1 MIHFSGRTKPFAAL
15 EDSGENSPTP
25 HPQVYLSMAD
35 TAFSREFLELQEAVS
50 GRYTLERELG
60 RGGMGVVFLA
70 RDSALDR
77 PVALKLLPPYLAAQ
91 PELRERFVQEARVV
105 ARLSHPNIVTVYA
118 AEQLGDL
125 VRSEERRVGKE
136 CRCRRP
142 TDDQ

>member
-1 MIHFSGRTKPFAAL
+1 MTKFPAACNVL
-15 EDSGENSPTP
+15 RRLKILARIPPTP
-25 HPQVYLSMAD
+25 HLRYSLRPAD
-35 TAFSREFLELQEAVS
+35 TAFSRGFLELQEAVA

-105 ARLSHPNIVTVYA
+105 ARDRKSVV
-118 AEQLGDL
+118 
-125 VRSEERRVGKE
+125 
-136 CRCRRP
+136 
-142 TDDQ
+142 